1 MTADP
6 ADIFKALFAGSNEAA
21 IASDIDGLIIA
32 LNPAAERLFG
42 YSAVELVNRS
52 VEILHTDARAFRTRQ
67 QVLERSIAKNVTP
80 ASQTAHYRTKSGR
93 IFSGSSKDVQI
104 SSDDGAPTGYLTIIQ
119 DVSEQL
125 TLKARLEAS
134 DIQLRAALSSANEG
148 AYSHNLV
155 TGLGSVRG
163 FISEFL
169 GHKSSDATMSTDRWL
184 EIIHKS
190 DQSRYL
196 RALDQVCNQ
205 PDTPLDLM
213 YRAKR
218 DDGEWRWLHNRGRIT
233 EFARDGSA
241 LRLTGIIA
249 DVTERQTLEHKLAK
263 SEQML
268 SRAIDAGSCGMWE
281 LDKNVQKVIPRG
293 LIRNILGVPPLP
305 EAIDRSIWLARVDP
319 RDIKQLQR
327 EHELIAAHK
336 IKEFDATYRLLDA
349 RTDEWIWIRA
359 QGNYVN
365 APDGHQRLSGI
376 LTDVS
381 QHKNL
386 EAQLAAKEKML
397 RESMESTDFGA
408 WSLDL
413 ASTELRAVG
422 LFPRMLGFADSD
434 VTIQYNKWI
443 SALMPE
449 HRNDARQQLKNFRKT
464 PPPTGP
470 EPQTSIDA
478 EYPLTTRDG
487 VLIWARYRGRV
498 VDWDEA
504 GVPIRV
510 AGTVS
515 DITEEK
521 RLRDT
526 ALESQASLREA
537 LDAAKEGAWRLN
549 LRTGVGDAT
558 AIISE
563 MMGLPSEDSRI
574 TYDDW
579 ISRIHPED
587 RMIAHNALGDL
598 QSGDGKEIDYIVRYR
613 SERDGWIHVQNRGRV
628 TARDSEGRALSI
640 SGFMKDVSARIKIAE
655 RLAERELQISEALDA
670 AQLGI
675 WRTDIAAD
683 EVSLHGP
690 IVERLFGAADDVVLS
705 GKDWKALVHPDDE
718 KKRADTAKAFRDG
731 TSSLNEIEFR
741 LRASDGSWVWV
752 RGGGR
757 VTARDKKGN
766 ATITSGIL
774 QDVDRRV
781 RLSKSLDDQRARFET
796 IYRSTPAMMHSI
808 DVKGRI
814 EEVSDFWLSHLGYD
828 REEVVGR
835 RSVEFLDEESR
846 IRAETES
853 LPALFKTGV
862 NTNIP
867 YRFVRKNGECLDI
880 LLSSFLLRDEDGQP
894 LRSYAAM
901 TDVTPLRAAYEQLER
916 TNRELDRFATVASHD
931 LQEPLRKISAFA
943 SLLRRRYAEALDEE
957 GERSLDFLVDA
968 AHRMQKLI
976 DDLLTYSQM
985 SNKPLQVAPADLSQ
999 LVQEVIGLLDD
1010 SIEKNKAQIEVGDLP
1025 TLRVDQTLLRQ
1036 SLQNLISNAVK
1047 YRGEHDPKI
1056 EIGARED
1063 DAEWTIWVKDNGIG
1077 LEPRFAEKIF
1087 APFQRLH
1094 TRAEY
1099 PGTGIGLAIVQQAA
1113 ERHGG
1118 RAWVESE
1125 PDKGSTFYFTL
1136 PSQPL
1141 TSEIMAPKSARSG

>member
-1 MTADP
+1 MTADT
-6 ADIFKALFAGSNEAA
+6 ANIFKALFEGSGEAA
-21 IASDIDGLIIA
+21 LASDSDGLIIA

-42 YSAVELVNRS
+42 YSANELVNRS
-52 VEILHTDARAFRTRQ
+52 GEILHADARAFRTHLQLR
-67 QVLERSIAKNVTP
+67 ERSSAKQITP
-80 ASQTAHYRTKSGR
+80 STQTTHYRTKSGR
-93 IFSGSSKDVQI
+93 IFSGTSRDVQI
-104 SSDDGAPTGYLTIIQ
+104 DNATGEPAGYLTIIQ

-148 AYSHNLV
+148 AYSHNLN

-163 FISEFL
+163 FISDFL

-184 EIIHKS
+184 EIIHTD
-190 DQSRYL
+190 DQPRYL
-196 RALDQVCNQ
+196 DALDQITRQ

-213 YRAKR
+213 YRAR
-218 DDGEWRWLHNRGRIT
+218 RIDGEWRWLHNRGRIT
-233 EFARDGSA
+233 EFARDGSP

-249 DVTERQTLEHKLAK
+249 DVTERQTLEHRLAK

-281 LDKNVQKVIPRG
+281 LDKYAQKVIPRG
-293 LIRNILGVPPLP
+293 LIRNILGIPPEP
-305 EAIDRSIWLARVDP
+305 EAIDRAVWLERVDP

-327 EHELIAAHK
+327 EHELIANHK

-365 APDGHQRLSGI
+365 APDGHERLSGI

-381 QHKNL
+381 EQKAL
-386 EAQLAAKEKML
+386 ETQLAAKEKML
-397 RESMESTDFGA
+397 REALESTDFGA

-413 ASTELRAVG
+413 ASSELRVTG
-422 LFPRMLGFADSD
+422 QLPTMLGLREPDLAIEYETW
-434 VTIQYNKWI
+434 VR
-443 SALMPE
+443 ALMPE
-449 HRNDARQQLKNFRKT
+449 FQESARQQLEAFKNTAPT
-464 PPPTGP
+464 PIP
-470 EPQTSIDA
+470 ESQSTFDA
-478 EYPLTTRDG
+478 EYPLTTVDG
-487 VLIWARYRGRV
+487 EVIWVRYRGRV
-498 VDWDEA
+498 VDWNEA
-504 GVPIRV
+504 GQPIRA
-510 AGTVS
+510 AGTIY
-515 DITEEK
+515 DFTEEK
-521 RLRDT
+521 RLRDAAT
-526 ALESQASLREA
+526 ESQASLREA

-549 LRTGVGDAT
+549 LRTGIGDVT
-558 AIISE
+558 SIISD
-563 MMGLPSEDSRI
+563 MMGLPSDDSRI

-579 ISRIHPED
+579 FSRIHPDD

-598 QSGDGKEIDYIVRYR
+598 QSFEGKELDYIVRYR
-613 SERDGWIHVQNRGRV
+613 SERDGWIHLQNRGRV
-628 TARDSEGRALSI
+628 TSRDSEGRALTV
-640 SGFMKDVSARIKIAE
+640 SGFMKDVSARIKITE
-655 RLAERELQISEALDA
+655 RLAERDQQISEALDA

-690 IVERLFGAADDVVLS
+690 IVERLFGTPDDMVLT
-705 GKDWKALVHPDDE
+705 GAEWKALVHPEDE
-718 KKRADTAKAFRDG
+718 KARARTAKEFRDG
-731 TSSLNEIEFR
+731 TSSLNEVEFR
-741 LRASDGSWVWV
+741 LRAIDGSWVWV

-757 VTARDKKGN
+757 VTSRDKKGK
-766 ATITSGIL
+766 ATVTSGIL
-774 QDVDRRV
+774 QDIDQRV
-781 RLSKSLDDQRARFET
+781 RLRKSLDDQRARFET

-808 DVKGRI
+808 DVHGRI
-814 EEVSDFWLSHLGYD
+814 EEVSDFWLSHLGYE

-846 IRAETES
+846 VRAETES
-853 LPALFKTGV
+853 LPTLFKTGS

-880 LLSSFLLRDEDGQP
+880 LLSSFLLHDETGQP
-894 LRSYAAM
+894 LRSYAVM

-943 SLLRRRYAEALDEE
+943 SLLRRRYAEALDDE

-968 AHRMQKLI
+968 AQRMQKLI

-985 SNKPLQVAPADLSQ
+985 SNKPLQVASADLTK
-999 LVQEVIGLLDD
+999 LVEDVIDVLDV
-1010 SIEKNKAQIEVGDLP
+1010 SIKKNHAQIEVGELP

-1047 YRGEHDPKI
+1047 YRGENDPRV
-1056 EIGARED
+1056 EIGARQDE
-1063 DAEWTIWVKDNGIG
+1063 AEWTIWVRDNGIG

-1136 PSQPL
+1136 PNQPL
-1141 TSEIMAPKSARSG
+1141 AGEVITPKSARSG